1 MVRVSLEKGQR
12 KVRERL
18 GQGQFRLGQGK
29 VTALLFRVRFFWAWL
44 FCCIAFN
51 NLEVFNET
59 VQLFCYLFLKNFL
72 RRFELNLYKILNV
85 FQVFPFVSGY
95 VFTSPWGPNG
105 VLELTL
111 IVCAVQCSLFTLMWF
126 ISRKKIE
133 ESSQDIFMQQKKE

>member
-1 MVRVSLEKGQR
+1 M
-12 KVRERL
+12 
-18 GQGQFRLGQGK
+18 
-29 VTALLFRVRFFWAWL
+29 ALLFRVRFFWAWL
-44 FCCIAFN
+44 FYCIAFN

-59 VQLFCYLFLKNFL
+59 VQLFCFLFLKNFL
-72 RRFELNLYKILNV
+72 SRFELNLDKILNV